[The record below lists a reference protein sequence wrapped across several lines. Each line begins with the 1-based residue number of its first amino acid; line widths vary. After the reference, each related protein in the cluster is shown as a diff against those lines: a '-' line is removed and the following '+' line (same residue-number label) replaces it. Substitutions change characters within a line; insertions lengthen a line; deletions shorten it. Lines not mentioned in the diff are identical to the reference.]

1 MTERLRQILKRYWGY
16 DDFRP
21 LQLETIESVCAGRDT
36 LVLMPT
42 GGGKSVI
49 YQVPG
54 LALDGVCI
62 VVTPLIALMKDQID
76 QLRRRRIL
84 AESIHS
90 GMQPR
95 DIDRI
100 LDNCVYGD
108 VKFLYIAPERID
120 SELFRTRF
128 AKMRVSLLAVDEA
141 HCISQ
146 WGYDFRPS
154 YLRIARLRELQP
166 EIPVL
171 ALTASAT
178 PEVAED
184 IMQQLKFSEP
194 HVLRT
199 SFARSNLCYVVRNT
213 EDKHEH
219 LLRILNNVPG
229 TGIVYVRTREKTET
243 IAGFLNENGITAGF
257 YHGGLG
263 YLIRSARQDDWIR
276 GRMRVMVATNAF
288 GMGIDKADVRIV
300 VHYDPCDSLEAYY
313 QEAGRAGRDSKKAYA
328 VLLLSEGDTPLATR
342 RMQLDFPPV
351 KTILN
356 VYEALFNYLSVA
368 VGDGKGTVH
377 PFNVYEF
384 AARFRFFV
392 PTALNA
398 IKILQTNGYLILTD
412 ESDNPPRIRFV
423 VPRDELYRIRVD
435 RKELDHLITV
445 LLRRYTGLF
454 SDFAAIDEDELAH
467 LSGYTVARLHE
478 LFKKLWQLHI
488 IRYIP
493 GGRSPMLILSE
504 ERLPVANVRISPE
517 SYARRKAVAEKRLDS
532 MFRYATD
539 PAECRSVLIQRYFGE
554 TDAVPCG
561 TCDRCLE
568 QKKRGTDTPGQQALQ
583 REILSRLSDGPAD
596 VRSLAAQIRRDI
608 RHILEC
614 VTVLLREKKII
625 EESDGKLRINP

>member
-1 MTERLRQILKRYWGY
+1 MDKMDKKKESERRRLTLSAAELAEAGIAFLCGVC
-16 DDFRP
+16 P
-21 LQLETIESVCAGRDT
+21 LSPLVSPFGLAYLFSKTKLTLPLAAGLVLSLPFSPQPLVYALLYLLGFALLWLSAGRK
-36 LVLMPT
+36 LPAAARA
-42 GGGKSVI
+42 
-49 YQVPG
+49 
-54 LALDGVCI
+54 AL
-62 VVTPLIALMKDQID
+62 
-76 QLRRRRIL
+76 
-84 AESIHS
+84 
-90 GMQPR
+90 
-95 DIDRI
+95 
-100 LDNCVYGD
+100 CVA
-108 VKFLYIAPERID
+108 FSA
-120 SELFRTRF
+120 
-128 AKMRVSLLAVDEA
+128 
-141 HCISQ
+141 
-146 WGYDFRPS
+146 
-154 YLRIARLRELQP
+154 
-166 EIPVL
+166 VL

-257 YHGGLG
+257 YHGGMG
-263 YLIRSARQDDWIR
+263 YLMRAARQDDWIR
-276 GRMRVMVATNAF
+276 GRLRVMVATNAF

-313 QEAGRAGRDSKKAYA
+313 QEAGRAGRDGKKAYA

-532 MFRYATD
+532 MFRYATE

-561 TCDRCLE
+561 ACDRCLE

-583 REILSRLSDGPAD
+583 REILSRLSGGPAD